1 MAPDSGVLFQNRGA
15 SFVLDPSHPNVIEPG
30 KRPMHTIIPS
40 LATKQ
45 NKPYLSFGVMGGH
58 YQPMGQAHVLS
69 NIIDYGMDPQ
79 ESLDFPRSFYFDGVL
94 ECEKSIPEDVRKE
107 LHQNR
112 NF

>member
-1 MAPDSGVLFQNRGA
+1 MPVHPNTVYISVVDKEKNSVSLINSIFHSFGSGIVAPDSGVLFQNRGA

-69 NIIDYGMDPQ
+69 NII
-79 ESLDFPRSFYFDGVL
+79 
-94 ECEKSIPEDVRKE
+94 ECD
-107 LHQNR
+107 
-112 NF
+112 